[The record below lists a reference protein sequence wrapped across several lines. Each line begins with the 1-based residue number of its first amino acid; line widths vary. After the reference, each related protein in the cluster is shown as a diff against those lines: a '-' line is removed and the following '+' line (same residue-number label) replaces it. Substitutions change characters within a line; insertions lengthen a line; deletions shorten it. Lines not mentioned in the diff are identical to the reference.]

1 VGPVSAG
8 LVPALLRA
16 FESAP
21 IGKVVTDVDGVCIA
35 ANPAFER
42 LLGAAEGELAGKGI
56 GELLGTGLLETA
68 DVSTEERWVGKPDGG
83 SVWLRLVTAAV
94 HEDGELAGYVVQAS
108 DQTDRRLLDEK
119 RRLANEQLR
128 RSNREL
134 EEFASIASHDLQEP
148 LRKIRAFSDRL
159 VVKHG
164 PQLDDDA
171 RADLDRVVD
180 AAKRMQMLIDDLLA
194 YSRLER
200 RAPEF
205 VELDLTA
212 IAAATAA
219 DLEARAAELGGSIT
233 VDLLP
238 VVEADEVQMHEL
250 FENLITNALKFH
262 RPDVPPEVHIAEHAA
277 NESSVTFVCA
287 DNGIGFESR
296 YAEQI
301 FSLFE
306 RLHGRAEYDG
316 TGIGLAVCRRI
327 TDHHGG
333 SIRAEGVPA
342 AGARF
347 YVTLPRRRPQGETD
361 V

>member
-1 VGPVSAG
+1 VGPVSAE

-21 IGKVVTDVDGVCIA
+21 IGKVVTDAEGVCVV

-42 LLGAAEGELAGKGI
+42 LLGAADGGLAGTGI
-56 GELLGTGLLETA
+56 GELLGPGLLDTD
-68 DVSTEERWVGKPDGG
+68 DVSSDERWVGKVDGG

-108 DQTDRRLLDEK
+108 DQTDRRLLDEE
-119 RRLANEQLR
+119 RRLANQQLR

-134 EEFASIASHDLQEP
+134 EEFASVASHDLQEP

-159 VVKHG
+159 VVKHRH
-164 PQLDDDA
+164 QLDDDA
-171 RADLDRVVD
+171 REDLDRVVG
-180 AAKRMQMLIDDLLA
+180 AATRMQTLIDDLLA
-194 YSRLER
+194 YSRLDR

-205 VELDLTA
+205 VEVDLTA
-212 IAAATAA
+212 IASATAA
-219 DLEARAAELGGSIT
+219 DLEERAVELGGSIT

-250 FENLITNALKFH
+250 FENLIANALKFR

-277 NESSVTFVCA
+277 NEASVTFVCA

-306 RLHGRAEYDG
+306 RLHGRTEFDG
-316 TGIGLAVCRRI
+316 TGIGLAMCRKIADR
-327 TDHHGG
+327 HGG
-333 SIRAEGVPA
+333 SIRAEGVPG

-347 YVTLPRRRPQGETD
+347 YVTLPRRPAERGTD